1 MQEDVRWIRQVQFP
15 QGSRPN
21 PEDPDLLTDFLLFA
35 VVKTWMDED
44 IIEATVRN
52 AFAQGVD
59 CVFLVDNAS
68 TDSTLDRAASRW
80 GSRC

>member
-1 MQEDVRWIRQVQFP
+1 MDPEPLTSFP
-15 QGSRPN
+15 
-21 PEDPDLLTDFLLFA
+21 LFA

-59 CVFLVDNAS
+59 RVFLVDNAS
-68 TDSTLDRAASRW
+68 TDSTVDSRT
-80 GSRC
+80 RCWCQRCRNI